1 MANEGDIRPFVRYKY
16 CTCARTKT
24 KVIREPMV
32 KEAYYRYLTVANEG
46 DIRPFV
52 RYKYCTCAR
61 SKTKVNYCHATCA
74 VTKTKV
80 ICEQMG
86 R

>member
-32 KEAYYRYLTVANEG
+32 KEAYYCYLTVANEG

-52 RYKYCTCAR
+52 RYKYCTCALRKVKNQSQLLPCDLR
-61 SKTKVNYCHATCA
+61 SDKNQSHL
-74 VTKTKV
+74 
-80 ICEQMG
+80 
-86 R
+86 